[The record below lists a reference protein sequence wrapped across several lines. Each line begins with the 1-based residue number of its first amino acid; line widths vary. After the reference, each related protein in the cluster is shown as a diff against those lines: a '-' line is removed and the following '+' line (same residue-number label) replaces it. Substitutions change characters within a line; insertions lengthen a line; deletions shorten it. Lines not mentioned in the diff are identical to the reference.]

1 MARWRW
7 QLIARQTRGV
17 SGVTSIILAVLI
29 LIIVVVSSVI
39 FFVLAEKK
47 SRVVSSVSVDSAD
60 QFLVEFLETTY
71 DTGTGY
77 AVSGFAL
84 VGFTK
89 EGLDPGYLRAA
100 MEKSLQMVCQN
111 QCYAEFSIEGERVT
125 VGSGKLPKKISAAT
139 QVPYTTEV
147 DFYVLE

>member
-7 QLIARQTRGV
+7 QLFARQTRGV

-84 VGFTK
+84 VGLTK
-89 EGLDPGYLRAA
+89 EGLDPGYLRTA
-100 MEKSLQMVCQN
+100 MEKSLQLVCKN
-111 QCYAEFSIEGERVT
+111 QCYAEFSVEGERVT
-125 VGSGKLPKKISAAT
+125 V
-139 QVPYTTEV
+139 
-147 DFYVLE
+147 